1 MPYIVD
7 EITFFVVVITRMGN
21 WKKIQIPGSSGN
33 QFYTPGP
40 NLSVFGRNLTKDQL
54 GGVIF
59 GCKNATIKECLTKQL
74 FGKSFLCD

>member
-1 MPYIVD
+1 
-7 EITFFVVVITRMGN
+7 MGN